1 MAKESSFQHANEE
14 INILI
19 SEVKA
24 RTGWSDDKMAEIIG
38 VGKQT
43 LRNKRTEKKL
53 YTLSFVSIMNLA
65 RMVGY
70 TIKIEKER
78 RVLMRKYE
86 VIPLPELRRQYRKEI
101 SRRNSIIIAFY
112 LIVFCLACTA
122 FYLYT

>member
-43 LRNKRTEKKL
+43 LMNKRTEKKL

-70 TIKIEKER
+70 TIKIEKKD
-78 RVLMRKYE
+78 V
-86 VIPLPELRRQYRKEI
+86 
-101 SRRNSIIIAFY
+101 Y
-112 LIVFCLACTA
+112 L
-122 FYLYT
+122 